1 MLRPCKVHTKLYI
14 HSYEHFIHTATAA
27 LPKGAPKYKPPYVKK
42 KRRKNLK
49 KQKLCRSQWSIQQ
62 QNAGFIL
69 SIRLCCSSQCCLLCT
84 GNNNNEGHLPP
95 VHNTLPPPP
104 PPPRHTHTSPW
115 LHNRWLAI
123 IQGMECCWWCLQTCS
138 LQPSWYHRYSQSPC
152 LQQGNACLMILTD
165 FHTI

>member
-1 MLRPCKVHTKLYI
+1 MLGPYKVRTKLYI

-27 LPKGAPKYKPPYVKK
+27 LPKGAPKYNPPYIKKERKK
-42 KRRKNLK
+42 KKQ

-62 QNAGFIL
+62 NVGFIL

-84 GNNNNEGHLPP
+84 GNNNNDGHLPP
-95 VHNTLPPPP
+95 VHNTLPPCSPP
-104 PPPRHTHTSPW
+104 PQPLLPGYTTDGW
-115 LHNRWLAI
+115 LLFRVWNAGGGSSGHVVSSQVSTAVTL
-123 IQGMECCWWCLQTCS
+123 S
-138 LQPSWYHRYSQSPC
+138 HPQSPC